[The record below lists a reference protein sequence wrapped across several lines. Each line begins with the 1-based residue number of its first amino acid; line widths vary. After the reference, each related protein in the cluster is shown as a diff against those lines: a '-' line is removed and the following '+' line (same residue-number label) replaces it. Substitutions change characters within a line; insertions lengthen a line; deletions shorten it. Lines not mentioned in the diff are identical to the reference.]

1 MAKSNSRAASEKTK
15 TAVVLSPLAIKRL
28 GAACVAESLNQ
39 SQVIEW
45 LINDRL
51 KDYSVTQPP
60 EANRIPKVNGGKR
73 RRVSASAMVDESASG
88 ADHMNSLP
96 IHAV

>member
-1 MAKSNSRAASEKTK
+1 MAKSNSRAVAEKTK
-15 TAVVLSPLAIKRL
+15 TAVVLSPIAIKRL
-28 GAACVAESLNQ
+28 GAACVAESLTQ
-39 SQVIEW
+39 SEIVEW

-51 KDYSVTQPP
+51 KDYAVTLPAA
-60 EANRIPKVNGGKR
+60 ANRIDVASRGKR
-73 RRVSASAMVDESASG
+73 RRVSASAMVDESANG